1 MAIAPVALSGLT
13 QPLWQPPVEA
23 TADAAQTG
31 GASFGGIME
40 RVLGSAFSSYQAAEA
55 SLRSLAVGETNNLH
69 SVMLQMA
76 QADLSFRMVLE
87 IRNRLT
93 QAYQEIMKMQV

>member
-13 QPLWQPPVEA
+13 QPLMPPVEA
-23 TADAAQTG
+23 TAGSAATQ

-40 RVLGSAFSSYQAAEA
+40 RLLDSAATSNQTAEA
-55 SLRSLAVGETNNLH
+55 SLRGLASGEGTNLH
-69 SVMLQMA
+69 SVLLNMA
-76 QADLSFRMVLE
+76 QADLSFRLVLE